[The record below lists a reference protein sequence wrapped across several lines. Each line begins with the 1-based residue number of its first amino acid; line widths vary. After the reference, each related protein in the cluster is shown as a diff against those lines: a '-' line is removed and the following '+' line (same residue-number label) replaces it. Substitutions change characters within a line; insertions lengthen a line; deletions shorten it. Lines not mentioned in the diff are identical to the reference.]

1 MIPELNS
8 PLKINDDPEKIKE
21 TGNRVKKAIEVLEF
35 MKQTLETGRMTQ
47 RDADTHV
54 SLLLAE
60 IEDMKDS
67 LELDEIQEKILR
79 WENKSMANMATET
92 RLLQQEIGK
101 RINAAQLSAALKTAR
116 DRFENWY
123 EWAGFH
129 YAAIE
134 YSQYGILARLT
145 QDVYE
150 YDEDDDPPA
159 ETKFG
164 PNSEYKFELIKQP
177 YHSQLK
183 DCDQNRAELRRM
195 LTRYFPNIQF
205 RKFESR
211 RSEDPNEFALET
223 TVFVQYTD
231 IEDIK
236 YD

>member
-1 MIPELNS
+1 MIPELSS
-8 PLKINDDPEKIKE
+8 PLKINDDPEKIRE
-21 TGNRVKKAIEVLEF
+21 TSDHVKQAIECLQF
-35 MKQTLETGRMTQ
+35 LKQTLDTGHMTQ
-47 RDADTHV
+47 QDADTHV

-60 IEDMKDS
+60 IEDMKGN
-67 LELDEIQEKILR
+67 LELDEIQAKIVQ
-79 WENKSMANMATET
+79 WENKSMACMATET

-123 EWAGFH
+123 KWAGFH

-183 DCDQNRAELRRM
+183 DCDRNRAELRRM
-195 LTRYFPNIQF
+195 LTHYFPDVQF

-211 RSEDPNEFALET
+211 RSDDPNEFALEA
-223 TVFVQYTD
+223 TVFVRYAD
-231 IEDIK
+231 IEDVK

>member
-47 RDADTHV
+47 QDADTHV

-60 IEDMKDS
+60 IEDMKDG

-150 YDEDDDPPA
+150 YDEDDDPPT

-195 LTRYFPNIQF
+195 LTHYFPNVQF

-223 TVFVQYTD
+223 TVFIQYTD